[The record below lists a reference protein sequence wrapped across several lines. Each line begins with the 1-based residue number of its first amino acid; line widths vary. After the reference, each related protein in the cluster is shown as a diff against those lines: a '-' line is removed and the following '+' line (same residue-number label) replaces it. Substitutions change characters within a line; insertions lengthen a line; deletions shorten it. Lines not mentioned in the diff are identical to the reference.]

1 MELVEGGR
9 DRRLPD
15 GDGYGIVCE
24 LVDMPA
30 GITLYA
36 RVSSADQMQN
46 LERQFEHLQS
56 YAIAKGYT
64 VRRVV
69 TEVASE

>member
-1 MELVEGGR
+1 M
-9 DRRLPD
+9 
-15 GDGYGIVCE
+15 CE